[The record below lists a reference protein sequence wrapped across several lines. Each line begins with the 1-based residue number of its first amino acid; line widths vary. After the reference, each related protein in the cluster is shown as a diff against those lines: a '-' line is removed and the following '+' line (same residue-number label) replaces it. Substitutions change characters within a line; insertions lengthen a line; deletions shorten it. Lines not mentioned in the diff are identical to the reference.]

1 METLLLMTMLHVRSV
16 GNVYYFYNY
25 FNVYYMHHAIEGYL
39 MIRLMTSI
47 VQLALA
53 IPALIMGRMMW
64 EMIKEDFR
72 EWDKSH

>member
-1 METLLLMTMLHVRSV
+1 
-16 GNVYYFYNY
+16 
-25 FNVYYMHHAIEGYL
+25 MHHAIEGYL

>member
-1 METLLLMTMLHVRSV
+1 METLLLMTMLLVRSV

-25 FNVYYMHHAIEGYL
+25 SNVYYMHHAIEGYL